1 MSLPSYFVLYEYR
14 GEVPSMY
21 TESTVCV
28 TPPSTASILLVAL
41 LKPVPVLNF
50 DFVMFIFQ
58 KPICGL
64 SAWAVM
70 RAALALAT
78 MTPSTLAPTDDC
90 LNADRI
96 SPGVYTSADRSHENS
111 ALFRGFSVWRTFH
124 APRDTSRHRGT
135 EE

>member
-1 MSLPSYFVLYEYR
+1 
-14 GEVPSMY
+14 MY
-21 TESTVCV
+21 TESTVCL

-50 DFVMFIFQ
+50 EFVMFMFQ

-70 RAALALAT
+70 RAAAAQAT
-78 MTPSTLAPTDDC
+78 MTLRTPATTDDC

-96 SPGVYTSADRSHENS
+96 SPEVYTSADLPHEI
-111 ALFRGFSVWRTFH
+111 
-124 APRDTSRHRGT
+124 SR
-135 EE
+135 